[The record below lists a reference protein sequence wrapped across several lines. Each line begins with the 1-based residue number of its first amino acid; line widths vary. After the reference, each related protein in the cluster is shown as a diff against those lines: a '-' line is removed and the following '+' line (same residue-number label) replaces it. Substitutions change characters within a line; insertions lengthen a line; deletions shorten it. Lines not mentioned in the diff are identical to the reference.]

1 MKLSNKVKEEIR
13 DLTLIM
19 SILILLLLCFSVV
32 SGQSMS
38 SYDIAIGEIQKVFPE
53 VELNISKPQ
62 NKFVARKQVNNRALV
77 FITGTALTTIGT
89 VQMIRTRN
97 SHFRFDRPKGAIPIN
112 PHNMLIGLGLFTISF
127 SFVIS

>member
-1 MKLSNKVKEEIR
+1 MKVSNKVKGEIR

-19 SILILLLLCFSVV
+19 SILILVLLCFSVV

-62 NKFVARKQVNNRALV
+62 NKFVARKQVNNQATV
-77 FITGTALTTIGT
+77 FITGAALTGFGIYQLTA
-89 VQMIRTRN
+89 RRSYN
-97 SHFRFDRPKGAIPIN
+97 FDSKSVKGAIPLN
-112 PHNMLIGLGLFTISF
+112 PHNMLIGVGLFTMSI
-127 SFVIS
+127 SFVI